1 MNAEHETVVLEGMD
15 SSIMVFYM
23 FITYVTYCFYVER
36 TTLIQ
41 SNRRR
46 NSINADDERSYRL
59 FEAWVWVW
67 VVWVE
72 YQGEFVRWSILCE

>member
-1 MNAEHETVVLEGMD
+1 MSWIQRRNILIQEVNAEHETVVLEGMD

-46 NSINADDERSYRL
+46 NVINAVDKRS
-59 FEAWVWVW
+59 VQ
-67 VVWVE
+67 VVRSMV
-72 YQGEFVRWSILCE
+72 